1 MENRKLGI
9 ALAGL
14 GNYAT
19 GMLAPALQETKE
31 CYLAGIVT
39 GTPAKIPLWKEQ
51 YNIPDKNIYN
61 YENFDAIK
69 DNTAIDV
76 IYIVLPN
83 FMHAAYVI
91 RAAQAGKHI
100 ICEKP
105 MAISTAECDEMMAAC
120 KKAGVLLSIGYRL
133 QYDPSHLEMVR
144 LAKEK
149 IYGKVKSIQSQF
161 SFRAQKGIWRLNK
174 KYSGGGPLMDI
185 GIYLLQAA
193 IYVMGEEPI
202 AVTAQSSPVAD
213 KEKYIDVEE
222 TLDFQLAF
230 PNGIIAECRTSYAEN
245 ANFLHVEA
253 EKGWFELKPAFNYN
267 GLRLTTSDGKEMILP
282 PFYQQA
288 KQMDA
293 MALAFKNKQQG
304 KTPGEMGKRDMKYIT
319 AIYEAMRTG
328 KRIEIK

>member
-9 ALAGL
+9 ALVGL

-19 GMLAPALQETKE
+19 GMLASALQETTE

-39 GTPAKIPLWKEQ
+39 GTPAKIPLWKKQ
-51 YNIPDKNIYN
+51 YNIPDKNIYT
-61 YENFDAIK
+61 YENFDSIK
-69 DNTAIDV
+69 ENTAIDV
-76 IYIVLPN
+76 VYIVLPN

-105 MAISTAECDEMMAAC
+105 MAISAEECDEMMAAC
-120 KKAGVLLSIGYRL
+120 KKTGVLLSIGYRL
-133 QYDPSHLEMVR
+133 QYDPFHLEMVR
-144 LAKEK
+144 LAQEK
-149 IYGKVKSIQSQF
+149 AYGNVKSIQSQF
-161 SFRAQKGIWRLNK
+161 SFSASKGTWRLNK
-174 KYSGGGPLMDI
+174 KYSAGGPLMDI
-185 GIYLLQAA
+185 GIYSLQAA
-193 IYVMGEEPI
+193 IYMTGEEPI
-202 AVTAQSSPVAD
+202 AVTAQSSPVTD

-222 TLDFQLAF
+222 TLDFQLEFA
-230 PNGIIAECRTSYAEN
+230 NGIIAKCRTSYAES
-245 ANFLHVEA
+245 ANFLHIEA
-253 EKGWFELKPAFNYN
+253 ENGWFELKPAFNYN
-267 GLRLTTSDGKEMILP
+267 GLRFTTSDGKEMILS

-293 MALAFKNKQQG
+293 MAVAFKNKQQS
-304 KTPGEMGKRDMKYIT
+304 KTPGEMGKRDMKYIS